1 MATVLNS
8 WKEIAAYLG
17 RGVRTAQRWERDLA
31 LPVRRP
37 RGTDRSAVFAVP
49 AEIDGWLK
57 RCPARAL
64 ANSAAAAAVA
74 TSAVVTVQ
82 RPALHKWQVTHRNA
96 DLLNRG
102 AQILQERTLRL
113 QQQVERAILLGKR
126 LTNPEAKKSFQLPS
140 AS

>member
-1 MATVLNS
+1 MVSILNS

-37 RGTDRSAVFAVP
+37 RGKDRSAVFAVP
-49 AEIDGWLK
+49 TEIDAWLR

-64 ANSAAAAAVA
+64 AEVKA
-74 TSAVVTVQ
+74 
-82 RPALHKWQVTHRNA
+82 PAHDGIAPRRWQIMHQNA
-96 DLLNRG
+96 EKLSRG
-102 AQILQERTLRL
+102 TEMLQIRTLRL
-113 QQQVERAILLGKR
+113 QEQVERAVLLGKR
-126 LTNPEAKKSFQLPS
+126 LTHTQASGKSAYRMSS

>member
-1 MATVLNS
+1 
-8 WKEIAAYLG
+8 
-17 RGVRTAQRWERDLA
+17 

-57 RCPARAL
+57 SCPARAL
-64 ANSAAAAAVA
+64 GNGAAAASVAAAAAVVVQK
-74 TSAVVTVQ
+74 SAPY
-82 RPALHKWQVTHRNA
+82 RWQVTHHNA
-96 DLLNRG
+96 DRLNRG

-113 QQQVERAILLGKR
+113 QQQVERAILLGRR
-126 LTNPEAKKSFQLPS
+126 LANPENRAKKALQLPS